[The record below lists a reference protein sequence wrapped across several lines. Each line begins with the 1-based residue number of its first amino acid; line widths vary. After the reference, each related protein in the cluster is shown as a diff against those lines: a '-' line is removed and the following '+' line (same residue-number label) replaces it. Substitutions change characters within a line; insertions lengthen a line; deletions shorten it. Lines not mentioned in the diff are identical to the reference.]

1 MYNYNN
7 EGFKSKYFFQNIIE
21 GAQIVDFMGISRV
34 QKGFMSSSYIY
45 RRRRRRSRRLEGERK
60 GRGMGLSSSSC
71 NSSHIDGDADL
82 TLSVWEAEL
91 P

>member
-1 MYNYNN
+1 
-7 EGFKSKYFFQNIIE
+7 
-21 GAQIVDFMGISRV
+21 MG
-34 QKGFMSSSYIY
+34 Q
-45 RRRRRRSRRLEGERK
+45 
-60 GRGMGLSSSSC
+60 SSSSC